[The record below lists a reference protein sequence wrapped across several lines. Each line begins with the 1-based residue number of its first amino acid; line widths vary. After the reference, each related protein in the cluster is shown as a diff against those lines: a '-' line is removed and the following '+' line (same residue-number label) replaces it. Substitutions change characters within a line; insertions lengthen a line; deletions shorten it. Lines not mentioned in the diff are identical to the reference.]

1 MALLDFYSQPLS
13 RANGLSFR
21 IVSVVP
27 GVPRIVWYRIVR
39 AVRAGYRLIS
49 FGLCGACA
57 PNIIYHRLPVSGA
70 FCFVTPLYL
79 HEPHHVMNAMHA
91 HGHEKK

>member
-27 GVPRIVWYRIVR
+27 GVPCIVWYRIVR

-49 FGLCGACA
+49 FVSCGACA
-57 PNIIYHRLPVSGA
+57 QNIVYRGLPRFLGFLIRTRL
-70 FCFVTPLYL
+70 FPLYL
-79 HEPHHVMNAMHA
+79 HEPRRVMSAMNAHA
-91 HGHEKK
+91 K